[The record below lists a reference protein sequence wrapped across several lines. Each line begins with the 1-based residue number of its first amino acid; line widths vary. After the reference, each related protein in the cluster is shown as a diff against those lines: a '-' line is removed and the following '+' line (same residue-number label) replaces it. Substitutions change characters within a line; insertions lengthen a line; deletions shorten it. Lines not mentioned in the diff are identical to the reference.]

1 MYFCNMIIVT
11 GAAGFIGSCLV
22 SKLNSLG
29 KTNLVLVDDFSNVEK
44 NKNLT
49 DKQFVNKIER
59 SVFVDWF
66 KDNISAI
73 SVVYHIGARTDTTEF
88 NVDIFNELNLNYSKA
103 LWNICTKNSIPF
115 IYASSAATYGMGEFG
130 FEDNHKIVG
139 KLKPLNPYG
148 LSKNDFDKWVL
159 GQTSQPPFWAGFKFF
174 NVYGPNEF
182 HKGRMASVIF
192 HAVQQINATGKMKL
206 FRSHNPEYRDGEQ
219 LRDFVYVK
227 DVVEV
232 LTFMM
237 QAQKLSGIF
246 NLGSGKSR
254 TFNDLVH
261 ITFSALGRE
270 SIISY
275 IDTPEDIRDKYQY
288 FTEANMRK
296 LKEVGYT
303 KGFTTLE
310 NGVKDYV
317 QSYLIDR
324 NYY

>member
-1 MYFCNMIIVT
+1 MIIVT

-29 KTNLVLVDDFSNVEK
+29 KTNLVLVDDFSNVDK
-44 NKNLT
+44 NKNLRY
-49 DKQFVNKIER
+49 KQFVNKIER

-66 KDNISAI
+66 KDNISDI
-73 SVVYHIGARTDTTEF
+73 SIIYHLGARTDTTEF
-88 NVDIFNELNLNYSKA
+88 NIEIFNELNLNYSKA

-130 FEDNHKIVG
+130 FEDCHKIVG
-139 KLKPLNPYG
+139 KLEPLNPYG
-148 LSKNDFDKWVL
+148 NSKNDFDKWVL
-159 GQTSQPPFWAGFKFF
+159 EQTFQPPFWAGFKFF

-192 HAVQQINATGKMKL
+192 HAVHQINTTGKMKL
-206 FRSHNPEYRDGEQ
+206 FRSHKPEYRHGEQ

-232 LTFMM
+232 LIFMK
-237 QAQKLSGIF
+237 QEKHKSGLY

-254 TFNDLVH
+254 TFNDLVN

-275 IDTPEDIRDKYQY
+275 IDIPQDIRDKYQY
-288 FTEANMRK
+288 FTEANMCK